1 MSKNPEK
8 NDELDFESLQ
18 EGLKENFGTGA
29 SEDRSGMVT
38 DERLKE
44 MNKKLPSWSLEPPLK
59 FLK

>member
-1 MSKNPEK
+1 MSNNPEK

-18 EGLKENFGTGA
+18 EGLKDNFGTKVQ
-29 SEDRSGMVT
+29 EDRSGMVT

-44 MNKKLPSWSLEPPLK
+44 MNKKLPSWSLEPPMK